1 MTLQSVTLNRL
12 WRPFTGWHMFGIFV
26 AFFGVVLVVNVAMAR
41 LALSTFSGEVVE
53 NSYDASQRF
62 NGWLDRAKAE
72 RALGWQASLATT
84 GDRLVIRMTDAQGA
98 PVRGAS
104 LGGNATHPLG
114 AVTILPLHFV
124 ETAPG
129 VYAGAL
135 PAGRWQIHLVAQASG
150 HSWHQLADVTSKG
163 AQ

>member
-1 MTLQSVTLNRL
+1 MTRQSGTLQRL
-12 WRPFTGWHMFGIFV
+12 WRPFTGWHMLGLMTA
-26 AFFGVVLVVNVAMAR
+26 AFALVLVVNLAMAR

-53 NSYDASQRF
+53 NSYEASQRF

-72 RALGWQASLATT
+72 RALGWQVSLTT
-84 GDRLVIRMTDAQGA
+84 SGDRLAIRLTDAQGA

-104 LGGNATHPLG
+104 LGGTATHPLG
-114 AVTILPLHFV
+114 AATILPLHFV

-135 PAGRWQIHLVAQASG
+135 PAGRWQIHLVAQAGG
-150 HSWHQLADVTSKG
+150 HSWHHLADVTSKG
-163 AQ
+163 AP